1 VATTTPAT
9 PDPTPEAVDSR
20 DFVPPGMR
28 IAGAWAWRLLAIVAV
43 LAVLVFLVMQLR
55 LIVVPFLVG
64 ILLAALLVP
73 FSQFLQKH
81 RWPKWL
87 AVAVSEV
94 GVIAVIAGL
103 LVLVVR
109 QVTAGI
115 PELQSRWL
123 ERYQE
128 IKDLLLAS
136 PLHLTNAQIT
146 DYLDQAW
153 QAAQQDTAVLLS
165 GALSVGSTAGH
176 IITGALLALFT
187 TLFILIDG
195 RSIWSWVTR
204 LFPKRARAAVN
215 GAGEAGWRTL
225 TSFVKVQIFVAAVD
239 AVGIGIGA
247 AFFATPLAV
256 PIAVA
261 VFLGS
266 FIPVVGALLTGAL
279 AVAAAL
285 VFSGPWAA
293 LFMVIVVVGVQQLEG
308 HVLQPLIVGS
318 AVKIHPLA
326 IVLAVAT
333 GGFVAGIPGA
343 LFAVPFVATLN
354 VMVVYIA
361 SGEWRRTGEKPA
373 AVVVETESAPPL
385 PQPLPKAK
393 ATTRPRPTPRPTP
406 TPTPRPKKAEPND

>member
-1 VATTTPAT
+1 MANAKPAATVPTRDVAP
-9 PDPTPEAVDSR
+9 PSSS
-20 DFVPPGMR
+20 VPPSVK
-28 IAGAWAWRLLAIVAV
+28 IASDWAWRLLVIAGAFAV
-43 LAVLVFLVMQLR
+43 FALLVMQLR
-55 LIVVPFLVG
+55 LIVIPLLVG

-73 FSQFLQKH
+73 FSQWLQRH
-81 RWPKWL
+81 RWPRWL
-87 AVAVSEV
+87 AVVVSEV
-94 GVIAVIAGL
+94 GVIAIVTGL
-103 LVLVVR
+103 VVLVVT
-109 QVTAGI
+109 QVVRGV

-136 PLHLTNAQIT
+136 PLHLTDAQIS
-146 DYLDQAW
+146 DFLAQAW
-153 QAAQQDTAVLLS
+153 TSVQQDSAVLLS

-176 IITGALLALFT
+176 ILAGALIALFT

-195 RSIWSWVTR
+195 RRIWAWVTR
-204 LFPKRARAAVN
+204 LFPRTSRTAVN
-215 GAGEAGWRTL
+215 GAGEAGWVTL

-247 AFFATPLAV
+247 AFFATPLAL

-266 FIPVVGALLTGAL
+266 FIPVVGALVTGVI

-293 LFMVIVVVGVQQLEG
+293 LFMVLVVIGVQQLEG

-318 AVKIHPLA
+318 AVNVHPLA

-333 GGFVAGIPGA
+333 GGFIAGIPGA
-343 LFAVPFVATLN
+343 LFAVPIVATLN
-354 VMVVYIA
+354 VVVLYIA
-361 SGEWRRTGEKPA
+361 GGEWRKD
-373 AVVVETESAPPL
+373 PL
-385 PQPLPKAK
+385 PTAPDPEPTDALQPAK
-393 ATTRPRPTPRPTP
+393 APRTR
-406 TPTPRPKKAEPND
+406 KAHSND

>member
-1 VATTTPAT
+1 MANAKPAATVPTRDVAP
-9 PDPTPEAVDSR
+9 PSSS
-20 DFVPPGMR
+20 VPPSVKIASDWSWR
-28 IAGAWAWRLLAIVAV
+28 LLVIAGAFAV
-43 LAVLVFLVMQLR
+43 FALLVMQLR
-55 LIVVPFLVG
+55 LIVIPLLVG

-73 FSQFLQKH
+73 FSQWLQRH
-81 RWPKWL
+81 RWPRWL
-87 AVAVSEV
+87 AVVVSEV
-94 GVIAVIAGL
+94 GVIAIVTGL
-103 LVLVVR
+103 VVLVVT
-109 QVTAGI
+109 QVVRGV

-136 PLHLTNAQIT
+136 PLHLTDAQIS
-146 DYLDQAW
+146 DFLAQAW
-153 QAAQQDTAVLLS
+153 TSVQQDSAVLLS

-176 IITGALLALFT
+176 ILAGALIALFT

-195 RSIWSWVTR
+195 RRIWAWVTR
-204 LFPKRARAAVN
+204 LFPRTSRTAVN
-215 GAGEAGWRTL
+215 GAGEAGWVTL

-247 AFFATPLAV
+247 AFFATPLAL

-266 FIPVVGALLTGAL
+266 FIPVVGALVTGVI

-293 LFMVIVVVGVQQLEG
+293 LFMVLVVIGVQQLEG

-318 AVKIHPLA
+318 AVNVHPLA

-333 GGFVAGIPGA
+333 GGFIAGIPGA
-343 LFAVPFVATLN
+343 LFAVPIVATLN
-354 VMVVYIA
+354 VVVLYIA
-361 SGEWRRTGEKPA
+361 GGEWRKD
-373 AVVVETESAPPL
+373 PL
-385 PQPLPKAK
+385 PIAPDHEPTVAPQPAK
-393 ATTRPRPTPRPTP
+393 APRTR
-406 TPTPRPKKAEPND
+406 KVHSND

>member
-1 VATTTPAT
+1 
-9 PDPTPEAVDSR
+9 
-20 DFVPPGMR
+20 VPR
-28 IAGAWAWRLLAIVAV
+28 SVSIASEWSWRLLVIAAA
-43 LAVLVFLVMQLR
+43 LAVVIFLVMQLR
-55 LIVVPFLVG
+55 LIVIPFMVG

-73 FSQFLQKH
+73 FSQWLQRH
-81 RWPKWL
+81 RWPRWA
-87 AVAVSEV
+87 AVALSEI
-94 GVIAVIAGL
+94 GVIAIVVGL
-103 LVLVVR
+103 VVLVVT
-109 QVTAGI
+109 QVVRGV

-136 PLHLTNAQIT
+136 PLHLTELQIN
-146 DYLDQAW
+146 DFLAEAW
-153 QAAQQDTAVLLS
+153 TSVQQDSAVLLS

-176 IITGALLALFT
+176 ILAGALLALFT

-195 RSIWSWVTR
+195 RRIFTWVTR
-204 LFPKRARAAVN
+204 LFPRRARTAVT
-215 GAGEAGWRTL
+215 GAGEAGWVTL

-247 AFFATPLAV
+247 AFFATPLAL

-266 FIPVVGALLTGAL
+266 FIPVVGALITGVI

-318 AVKIHPLA
+318 AVNIHPLA

-333 GGFVAGIPGA
+333 GGFIGGIPGA
-343 LFAVPFVATLN
+343 LFAVPIVATLN
-354 VMVVYIA
+354 VVVLYIA
-361 SGEWRRTGEKPA
+361 GGAWREGSTAATAIDGAVARTPRARTRRTR
-373 AVVVETESAPPL
+373 
-385 PQPLPKAK
+385 KAQ
-393 ATTRPRPTPRPTP
+393 AQ
-406 TPTPRPKKAEPND
+406 